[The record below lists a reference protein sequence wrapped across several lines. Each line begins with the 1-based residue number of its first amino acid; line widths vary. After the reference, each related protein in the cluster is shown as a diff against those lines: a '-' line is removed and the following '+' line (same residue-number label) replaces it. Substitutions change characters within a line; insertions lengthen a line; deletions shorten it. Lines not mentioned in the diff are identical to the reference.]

1 MWSTFLN
8 TMRVNLREKSSVFWL
23 FCFPIILSTMF
34 MGMFGNIGEVYEI
47 HTMRFAVVADAN
59 FCRATNARQ
68 MLHAMQRNPLRNEG
82 CGNAMEGAAPDT
94 ASGQVGSELRNLL
107 ELQAV
112 SNVKEAKGLINADH
126 GVRGYINATED
137 GLLNLT
143 ISRASVASVNDDT
156 GNSGFSASLNILHGA
171 VGMFNRRAIT
181 VTELLNT
188 DSGVF
193 RDATFTKEMGD
204 TPTFTKVV
212 SPTHFK
218 PTESVRFYYALL
230 AMTALMSMTFATTT
244 VCATQAN
251 LSALG
256 MRRSLAPLS
265 RFNQLMGGFLAS
277 WLCASVSMVVAT
289 LYVHFVCKVDF
300 GGRWPVLVLALLPA
314 SLTAN
319 ALGTLIG
326 SLPKLT
332 SGVKIGITTAL
343 SCVLSIFS
351 GLYGT
356 GAMNLSDWTQRNAP
370 GFAIVNPTQQITNL
384 FYDLLHY
391 DSYAPSLRTSGILL
405 AMTVLAL
412 TLSTIFLRRQRYE
425 HL

>member
-112 SNVKEAKGLINADH
+112 SNVKEAKGLINAD
-126 GVRGYINATED
+126 D

-143 ISRASVASVNDDT
+143 ISRASVASLNDDT

-265 RFNQLMGGFLAS
+265 KFNQLMGGFLAS

-300 GGRWPVLVLALLPA
+300 GGRWPVLVLALLLA

>member
-171 VGMFNRRAIT
+171 VGVFNRRAIT

-300 GGRWPVLVLALLPA
+300 GGRWPVLVLALLLA

-384 FYDLLHY
+384 FYDLLYY
-391 DSYAPSLRTSGILL
+391 DSYAPFLRTSGILL

>member
-47 HTMRFAVVADAN
+47 HTIRFAVVADAN

-300 GGRWPVLVLALLPA
+300 GGRWPVLVLALLLA

>member
-8 TMRVNLREKSSVFWL
+8 TMRVNLREKSSLFWL

-59 FCRATNARQ
+59 FCKATNARQ
-68 MLHAMQRNPLRNEG
+68 MLHAMQRDPLRNEG
-82 CGNAMEGAAPDT
+82 CGNAMEGTAPDT
-94 ASGQVGSELRNLL
+94 ASGQVGSELGNLL

-112 SNVKEAKGLINADH
+112 PNVKEANGLINADH

-143 ISRASVASVNDDT
+143 ISRASVAAVNDDT

-188 DSGVF
+188 DPGVF
-193 RDATFTKEMGD
+193 RDAAFTKEMSD
-204 TPTFTKVV
+204 TPTFTKDV
-212 SPTHFK
+212 SLTHFK

-251 LSALG
+251 LSTLG

-265 RFNQLMGGFLAS
+265 KFNQLMGGFLAS

-289 LYVHFVCKVDF
+289 LYIHFVCKVDF
-300 GGRWPVLVLALLPA
+300 GGRWPVLVLALLLA

-356 GAMNLSDWTQRNAP
+356 GAMNLSDWIQRNAP
-370 GFAIVNPTQQITNL
+370 GFAIINPTQQITNL
-384 FYDLLHY
+384 FYDLLYY
-391 DSYAPSLRTSGILL
+391 DSYAPFLRTSGILL

-412 TLSTIFLRRQRYE
+412 ALSTIFLRRQRYE

>member
-8 TMRVNLREKSSVFWL
+8 TMRVNLREKSSLFWL

-59 FCRATNARQ
+59 FCKATNARQ
-68 MLHAMQRNPLRNEG
+68 MLHAMQRDPLRNEG
-82 CGNAMEGAAPDT
+82 CGNAMEGTAPDT
-94 ASGQVGSELRNLL
+94 ASGQVGSELGNLL

-112 SNVKEAKGLINADH
+112 PNVKEAKGLINADH
-126 GVRGYINATED
+126 GVRGYIKATED

-143 ISRASVASVNDDT
+143 ISRASVAAVNDDT

-171 VGMFNRRAIT
+171 VGMFNRRTIT

-188 DSGVF
+188 DPDVF
-193 RDATFTKEMGD
+193 REATFTKERGD
-204 TPTFTKVV
+204 TPTFTKDV
-212 SPTHFK
+212 SLTHFK
-218 PTESVRFYYALL
+218 PTESIRFYYALL

-251 LSALG
+251 LSTLG

-289 LYVHFVCKVDF
+289 LYIHFVCKVDF
-300 GGRWPVLVLALLPA
+300 GGRWPVLVLALLLA

-356 GAMNLSDWTQRNAP
+356 GAMNLSDWIQRNAP

-384 FYDLLHY
+384 FYDLLYY
-391 DSYAPSLRTSGILL
+391 DSYAPFLRTSGILL

-412 TLSTIFLRRQRYE
+412 ALSTIFLRRQRYE

>member
-171 VGMFNRRAIT
+171 VGVFNRRAIT

-265 RFNQLMGGFLAS
+265 KFNQLMGGFLAS

-300 GGRWPVLVLALLPA
+300 GGRWPVLVLALLLA

>member
-8 TMRVNLREKSSVFWL
+8 TMRVNLREKSSLFWL

-59 FCRATNARQ
+59 FCKATNARQ
-68 MLHAMQRNPLRNEG
+68 MLHAMQRDPLRNEG
-82 CGNAMEGAAPDT
+82 CGNAMEGTAPDT
-94 ASGQVGSELRNLL
+94 ASGQVGSELGNLL

-112 SNVKEAKGLINADH
+112 PNVKEAKSLINADH

-143 ISRASVASVNDDT
+143 ISRASVAAVNDDT

-171 VGMFNRRAIT
+171 VGMFNRRTIT

-188 DSGVF
+188 DPGVF
-193 RDATFTKEMGD
+193 REATFTKERGD
-204 TPTFTKVV
+204 TPTFTKDV
-212 SPTHFK
+212 SLTHFK

-251 LSALG
+251 LSTLG

-289 LYVHFVCKVDF
+289 LYIHFVCKVDF
-300 GGRWPVLVLALLPA
+300 GGRWPVLVLALLLA

-356 GAMNLSDWTQRNAP
+356 GAMNLSDWIQRNAP

-384 FYDLLHY
+384 FYDLLYY
-391 DSYAPSLRTSGILL
+391 DSYAPFLRTSGILL

-412 TLSTIFLRRQRYE
+412 ALSTIFLRRQRYE

>member
-8 TMRVNLREKSSVFWL
+8 TMRVNLREKSSLFWL

-59 FCRATNARQ
+59 FCKATNARQ
-68 MLHAMQRNPLRNEG
+68 MLHAMQRDPLRNEG
-82 CGNAMEGAAPDT
+82 CGSAMEGTASDT
-94 ASGQVGSELRNLL
+94 APGQVGSELGNLL

-112 SNVKEAKGLINADH
+112 PNVKEAKGLINADH

-143 ISRASVASVNDDT
+143 ISRASVAAVNDDT

-188 DSGVF
+188 DPGVF
-193 RDATFTKEMGD
+193 RDATFTEEMGD
-204 TPTFTKVV
+204 TPTFTKDV
-212 SPTHFK
+212 SLTHFK

-230 AMTALMSMTFATTT
+230 AMTALMSMTFATKT

-251 LSALG
+251 LSTLG

-265 RFNQLMGGFLAS
+265 KFNQLMGGFLAS

-289 LYVHFVCKVDF
+289 LYIHFVCKVDF
-300 GGRWPVLVLALLPA
+300 GGRWPVLVLALLLA

-319 ALGTLIG
+319 ALGTFIG

-351 GLYGT
+351 GLYGI
-356 GAMNLSDWTQRNAP
+356 GAMNLSDWIQRNAP

-384 FYDLLHY
+384 FYDLLYY
-391 DSYAPSLRTSGILL
+391 DSYAPFLRTSGILL

-412 TLSTIFLRRQRYE
+412 ALSTIFLRRQRYE

>member
-8 TMRVNLREKSSVFWL
+8 TMRVNLREKSSLFWL

-59 FCRATNARQ
+59 FCKATNARQ
-68 MLHAMQRNPLRNEG
+68 MLHAMQRDPLRNEG
-82 CGNAMEGAAPDT
+82 CGNAMEGTAPDT
-94 ASGQVGSELRNLL
+94 ASGQVGSELGNLL

-112 SNVKEAKGLINADH
+112 PNVKEAKGLINADH

-143 ISRASVASVNDDT
+143 ISRASVAAVNDDT

-171 VGMFNRRAIT
+171 VGMFNRRTIT

-188 DSGVF
+188 DPGVF
-193 RDATFTKEMGD
+193 REATFTKEMGD
-204 TPTFTKVV
+204 TPTFTKDV
-212 SPTHFK
+212 SLTHFK

-251 LSALG
+251 LSTLG

-289 LYVHFVCKVDF
+289 LYIHFVCKVDF
-300 GGRWPVLVLALLPA
+300 GGRWPVLVLALLLA

-356 GAMNLSDWTQRNAP
+356 GAMNLSDWIQRNAP

-384 FYDLLHY
+384 FYDLLYY
-391 DSYAPSLRTSGILL
+391 DSYAPFLRTSGILL

-412 TLSTIFLRRQRYE
+412 ALSTIFLRRQRYE

>member
-8 TMRVNLREKSSVFWL
+8 TMRVNLREKSSLFWL

-59 FCRATNARQ
+59 FCKATNARQ
-68 MLHAMQRNPLRNEG
+68 MLHAMQRDPLRNEG
-82 CGNAMEGAAPDT
+82 CGNAMEGTAPDT
-94 ASGQVGSELRNLL
+94 ASGQVGSELGNLL

-143 ISRASVASVNDDT
+143 ISRASVAAVNDDT
-156 GNSGFSASLNILHGA
+156 GNSGFSASLNILHGV
-171 VGMFNRRAIT
+171 VGMFNRRVIT

-188 DSGVF
+188 DPGVF
-193 RDATFTKEMGD
+193 REATFTKEMGD
-204 TPTFTKVV
+204 IPTFTKDV
-212 SPTHFK
+212 SLTHFK
-218 PTESVRFYYALL
+218 PTESIRFYYALL

-251 LSALG
+251 LSTLG

-289 LYVHFVCKVDF
+289 LYIHFVCKVDF
-300 GGRWPVLVLALLPA
+300 GGRWPVLVLALLLA

-356 GAMNLSDWTQRNAP
+356 GAMNLSDWIQRNAP

-384 FYDLLHY
+384 FYDLLYY
-391 DSYAPSLRTSGILL
+391 DSYAPFLRTSGILL

-412 TLSTIFLRRQRYE
+412 ALSTIFLRRQRYE

>member
-265 RFNQLMGGFLAS
+265 KFNQLMGGFLAS

-300 GGRWPVLVLALLPA
+300 GGRWPVLVLALLLA

-356 GAMNLSDWTQRNAP
+356 GAMNLSDWPQRNAP

>member
-8 TMRVNLREKSSVFWL
+8 TMRVNLREKSSLFWL

-59 FCRATNARQ
+59 FCKATNARQ
-68 MLHAMQRNPLRNEG
+68 MLHAMQRDPLRNEG
-82 CGNAMEGAAPDT
+82 CGNAMEGTAPDT
-94 ASGQVGSELRNLL
+94 ASGQVGSELGNLL

-112 SNVKEAKGLINADH
+112 PNVKEAKGLINADH

-143 ISRASVASVNDDT
+143 ISRASVAAVNDDT

-171 VGMFNRRAIT
+171 VGMFNRRTIT

-188 DSGVF
+188 DPGVF
-193 RDATFTKEMGD
+193 REATFTKARGD
-204 TPTFTKVV
+204 TPTFTKDV
-212 SPTHFK
+212 SLTHFK
-218 PTESVRFYYALL
+218 PTESIRFYYALL

-289 LYVHFVCKVDF
+289 LYIHFVCKVDF
-300 GGRWPVLVLALLPA
+300 GGRWPVLVLALLLA

-356 GAMNLSDWTQRNAP
+356 GAMNLSDWIQRNAP

-384 FYDLLHY
+384 FYDLLYY
-391 DSYAPSLRTSGILL
+391 DSYAPFLRTSGILL

-412 TLSTIFLRRQRYE
+412 ALSTIFLRRQRYE

>member
-8 TMRVNLREKSSVFWL
+8 TMRVNLREKSSLFWL

-59 FCRATNARQ
+59 FCKATNARQ
-68 MLHAMQRNPLRNEG
+68 MLHAMQRDPLRNEG
-82 CGNAMEGAAPDT
+82 CGNAMEGTAPDT
-94 ASGQVGSELRNLL
+94 ASGQVGSELGNLL

-112 SNVKEAKGLINADH
+112 PNVKEAKGLINADH

-143 ISRASVASVNDDT
+143 ISRASVAAVNDDT

-171 VGMFNRRAIT
+171 VGMFNRRTIT

-188 DSGVF
+188 DPGVF
-193 RDATFTKEMGD
+193 REATFTKERGD
-204 TPTFTKVV
+204 TPTFTKDV
-212 SPTHFK
+212 SLTHFK
-218 PTESVRFYYALL
+218 PTESIRFYYALL

-251 LSALG
+251 LSTLG

-289 LYVHFVCKVDF
+289 LYIHFVCKVDF
-300 GGRWPVLVLALLPA
+300 GGRWPVLVLALLLA

-356 GAMNLSDWTQRNAP
+356 GAMNLSDWIQRNAP

-384 FYDLLHY
+384 FYDLLY
-391 DSYAPSLRTSGILL
+391 YESYAPFLRTSGILL
-405 AMTVLAL
+405 ARTVLAL
-412 TLSTIFLRRQRYE
+412 ALSTIFLRRQRYE

>member
-265 RFNQLMGGFLAS
+265 KFNQLMGGFLAS

-289 LYVHFVCKVDF
+289 LYVHFVYKVDF
-300 GGRWPVLVLALLPA
+300 GGRWPVLVLALLLA

>member
-265 RFNQLMGGFLAS
+265 KFNQLMGGFLAS

-300 GGRWPVLVLALLPA
+300 GGRWPVLVLALLLA

-356 GAMNLSDWTQRNAP
+356 GAMNLSDWTQRTAP

>member
-171 VGMFNRRAIT
+171 VGMFNRRTIT

-204 TPTFTKVV
+204 TPTFTKDV
-212 SPTHFK
+212 SLTHFK

-265 RFNQLMGGFLAS
+265 KFNQLMGGFLAS

-300 GGRWPVLVLALLPA
+300 GGRWPVLVLALLLA

-384 FYDLLHY
+384 FYDLLYY
-391 DSYAPSLRTSGILL
+391 DSYAPFLRTSSILL

>member
-265 RFNQLMGGFLAS
+265 KFNQLMGGFLAS

-300 GGRWPVLVLALLPA
+300 GGRWPVLVLALLLA

-384 FYDLLHY
+384 FYDLLYY
-391 DSYAPSLRTSGILL
+391 DSYAPFLRTSGILL

>member
-265 RFNQLMGGFLAS
+265 KFNQLMGGFLAS

-300 GGRWPVLVLALLPA
+300 GGRWPVLVLALLLA

>member
-94 ASGQVGSELRNLL
+94 ASGQVGSELRHLL

-265 RFNQLMGGFLAS
+265 KFNQLMGGFLAS

-300 GGRWPVLVLALLPA
+300 GGRWPVLVLALLLA

>member
-265 RFNQLMGGFLAS
+265 KFNQLMGGFLAS

-289 LYVHFVCKVDF
+289 LYVHFVC
-300 GGRWPVLVLALLPA
+300 RWPVLVLALLLA

>member
-34 MGMFGNIGEVYEI
+34 MGMFGNSGEVYEI

-265 RFNQLMGGFLAS
+265 KFNQLMGGFLAS

-300 GGRWPVLVLALLPA
+300 GGRWPVLVLALLLA